1 MTRTFR
7 LITVGLVVVD
17 SVQSSVVRAQDTL
30 QMSQLQELALR
41 TDPRTAQFELLRRAS
56 DLRRAAI
63 GSERLPQVSLNG
75 WASHQ
80 SDVTRPSLNMPGAV
94 FPDLPRD
101 RWQSTLEIDQ
111 MLYDGGNTSRRRA
124 LERARYAESAAEVNV
139 ALYGLRSE
147 VNSAFFSAFLL
158 QQRSAEYEALVTDLD
173 ARLAAV
179 RARVEAGTALRR
191 EAAEVEAERV
201 RATLQR
207 DEAQAARRAS
217 LAILADLA
225 GRAIDTTAVLVLPAE
240 EPEKTETLSPAALAG
255 LRRRPEFERL
265 HQSRIRLGQ
274 EAALAGTEN
283 APRVSAFGQAGLGL
297 PGLDQF
303 RTTSD
308 AFWQAGV
315 RVAWRPWTWHAAGRK
330 AEALQQ
336 EQRVLE
342 TEEKALARSLSRAV
356 VTNLEDIKRLSAAL
370 AEDQRVVNLRVEVER
385 QARLQHDEGAIT
397 TADYVE
403 TRTNVLEARLT
414 LQRHRVELAQARAAY
429 LTTLGL
435 TPRQDESRTYD

>member
-1 MTRTFR
+1 MMTGRAP
-7 LITVGLVVVD
+7 VA
-17 SVQSSVVRAQDTL
+17 RAQDTL
-30 QMSQLQELALR
+30 QMTDLQEMALR
-41 TDPRTAQFELLRRAS
+41 TDPRTAQFALRRRAS
-56 DLRRAAI
+56 DLRGAAI
-63 GSERLPQVSLNG
+63 GSERLPQLTLNG

-80 SDVTRPSLNMPGAV
+80 SDLTQPGRYAPGAG
-94 FPDLPRD
+94 FPNLPLD
-101 RWQSTLEIDQ
+101 RWQSTVDVDQ
-111 MLYDGGNTSRRRA
+111 LLYDGGTISRRRE
-124 LERARYAESAAEVNV
+124 LERARYAEEAAEVNV

-158 QQRSAEYEALVTDLD
+158 QQRSAEYDALITDLD

-191 EAAEVEAERV
+191 EAAELEAERV

-217 LAILADLA
+217 LAVLADFA
-225 GRAIDTTAVLVLPAE
+225 GMPIDTAAVLVLPTD
-240 EPEKTETLSPAALAG
+240 EPEKTQQLTPAALAT
-255 LRRRPEFERL
+255 LRSRPEFERL
-265 HQSRIRLGQ
+265 KQSRQRLGQ
-274 EAALAGTEN
+274 EAALASSEN
-283 APRVSAFGQAGLGL
+283 APRVSAFAQGGVGL

-303 RTTSD
+303 RTSSD

-315 RVAWRPWTWHAAGRK
+315 RVEWRPWTWRSAGREV
-330 AEALQQ
+330 EALEQ
-336 EQRVLE
+336 EQRVLN
-342 TEEKALARSLSRAV
+342 TEEDALTRSLSRTV
-356 VTNLEDIKRLSAAL
+356 ISYLEDIKRLSAAL
-370 AEDQRVVNLRVEVER
+370 AEDQRVVNLRAEVER

-403 TRTNVLEARLT
+403 TRTNVLEAHLT

-435 TPRQDESRTYD
+435 TPR